1 MLDGRGFVTH
11 CGNQQSIRSRHTL
24 AARQPHKLEHDR
36 IFAGTPTAQGIP
48 YTGFS
53 HERDG
58 SPYENLAWVV
68 AREQQAGQLG
78 TGPDTEF
85 AVGACEVGFH
95 GFAGDE

>member
-1 MLDGRGFVTH
+1 MVAASSRIAKSTIHTFTAH
-11 CGNQQSIRSRHTL
+11 TCGPTDCRTSSSTT
-24 AARQPHKLEHDR
+24 R
-36 IFAGTPTAQGIP
+36 IFAGAPTVQDIP
-48 YTGFS
+48 YTGFP

-58 SPYENLAWVV
+58 AYESLAGVV

-78 TGPDTEF
+78 AGPDTEF